1 MLTEFTVILLAVI
14 VAVFA
19 AVVVFFILRLSLKVE
34 KTIEHLDRVLD
45 IVEQELPRF
54 TQQSERTLQ
63 AIEES
68 SRTAKNTL
76 EKLSRPLDVITSKP
90 AWQMVSGMV
99 SGLGAVKKL
108 FHRRRGEQ
116 ETESPRKEK

>member
-1 MLTEFTVILLAVI
+1 MSTETILILLVVI
-14 VAVFA
+14 VAVLGA
-19 AVVVFFILRLSLKVE
+19 ALVFLIRRLSLKAE
-34 KTIEHLDRVLD
+34 KTVEHIDRVLD

-54 TQQSERTLQ
+54 TEQSEQTLR

>member
-1 MLTEFTVILLAVI
+1 MLTETMLILLVVI
-14 VAVFA
+14 VAVFT

-54 TQQSERTLQ
+54 TEQSEQTLR

-108 FHRRRGEQ
+108 FHRRRETP
-116 ETESPRKEK
+116 ETESSGKEK